1 MAKQNGIVLN
11 LSGNKPAKIPLKD
24 QVIEQ
29 GISFDP
35 NNNTLGI
42 KFPKISVINLEEDS
56 VEALSCLVAHDVPG
70 GNTQA
75 DIIVRTFARTPEGF
89 SFKVSEEE
97 RARTITIPA
106 DEAVDFMS
114 FLRDCFTAGRSA
126 VKEAE
131 KAEK

>member
-89 SFKVSEEE
+89 TFKISEEE

-106 DEAVDFMS
+106 DEAVDFVT
-114 FLRDCFTAGRSA
+114 FLRNCFDAGRIA